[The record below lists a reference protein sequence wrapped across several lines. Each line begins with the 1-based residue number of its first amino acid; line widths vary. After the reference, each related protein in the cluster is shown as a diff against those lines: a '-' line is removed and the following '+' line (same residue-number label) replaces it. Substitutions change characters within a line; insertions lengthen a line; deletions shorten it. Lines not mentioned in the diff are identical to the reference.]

1 MKRFALTGSI
11 ILVSVSCLWVAGI
24 GRGDPPAGPA
34 PAGPPAAGKPFL
46 EVGKLYT
53 FEFGGP
59 LGTQTA
65 EVVEGPRDNWVK
77 VTGKGQGRDKATLWI
92 NLTQV
97 RMVQLLESK

>member
-1 MKRFALTGSI
+1 MKRFALAGSI
-11 ILVSVSCLWVAGI
+11 LVAMSCLWVAGS
-24 GRGDPPAGPA
+24 GRGDPPPV
-34 PAGPPAAGKPFL
+34 PAGQPAAGKPFL
-46 EVGKLYT
+46 EVGKTYT

-65 EVVEGPRDNWVK
+65 EVVEAPRDNWVK

-97 RMVQLLESK
+97 RMVQLIESK